1 MFANSN
7 LVVAAGALDTGQGRF
22 AVKVPGLFETMA
34 DIVNLPVKV
43 NGDAV
48 VRFRD
53 VASLR
58 RTFKD
63 SDGFS
68 RINGQPSLALE
79 ASKRTGENIIETI
92 ESVRSVVEAQRANWP
107 ATVTVAYSQDKSTDI
122 RNSLLDLQNNVLS
135 AILLVMIVVV
145 GALGFRSACLVG
157 IAIPGSFLAGILV
170 LAMGGL
176 TVNIVV
182 LFGLILAVGMLV
194 DGAIVVTEYADRK
207 MIEGL
212 PKIGRA
218 HV

>member
-1 MFANSN
+1 MVAKSN

-79 ASKRTGENIIETI
+79 VSKRTGENIIETI
-92 ESVRSVVEAQRANWP
+92 ESVRSVRSEEHTSELQ
-107 ATVTVAYSQDKSTDI
+107 
-122 RNSLLDLQNNVLS
+122 SLMRTSYAV
-135 AILLVMIVVV
+135 
-145 GALGFRSACLVG
+145 FCLKKKQKPT
-157 IAIPGSFLAGILV
+157 I
-170 LAMGGL
+170 
-176 TVNIVV
+176 
-182 LFGLILAVGMLV
+182 
-194 DGAIVVTEYADRK
+194 
-207 MIEGL
+207 
-212 PKIGRA
+212 
-218 HV
+218 

>member
-1 MFANSN
+1 MVAKSN

-68 RINGQPSLALE
+68 RINGQPSLAPE
-79 ASKRTGENIIETI
+79 
-92 ESVRSVVEAQRANWP
+92 RSEERRVGKECVSTCRSRWP
-107 ATVTVAYSQDKSTDI
+107 PY
-122 RNSLLDLQNNVLS
+122 R
-135 AILLVMIVVV
+135 
-145 GALGFRSACLVG
+145 
-157 IAIPGSFLAGILV
+157 
-170 LAMGGL
+170 
-176 TVNIVV
+176 
-182 LFGLILAVGMLV
+182 
-194 DGAIVVTEYADRK
+194 
-207 MIEGL
+207 
-212 PKIGRA
+212 
-218 HV
+218 

>member
-79 ASKRTGENIIETI
+79 VSQRTGENIIEPI
-92 ESVRSVVEAQRANWP
+92 ESLRSVVEAQRANRSEERRIGKEGVSQ
-107 ATVTVAYSQDKSTDI
+107 VTTRWSQTHQKHKYIKTS
-122 RNSLLDLQNNVLS
+122 Q
-135 AILLVMIVVV
+135 
-145 GALGFRSACLVG
+145 
-157 IAIPGSFLAGILV
+157 
-170 LAMGGL
+170 
-176 TVNIVV
+176 
-182 LFGLILAVGMLV
+182 
-194 DGAIVVTEYADRK
+194 
-207 MIEGL
+207 
-212 PKIGRA
+212 
-218 HV
+218 

>member
-79 ASKRTGENIIETI
+79 VSKRTGENIIETI
-92 ESVRSVVEAQRANWP
+92 ASVRSVFEAQRANWP
-107 ATVTVAYSQDKSTDI
+107 STLTVAYSQYKSTDL
-122 RNSLLDLQNNVLS
+122 RTNL
-135 AILLVMIVVV
+135 
-145 GALGFRSACLVG
+145 
-157 IAIPGSFLAGILV
+157 PP
-170 LAMGGL
+170 
-176 TVNIVV
+176 
-182 LFGLILAVGMLV
+182 
-194 DGAIVVTEYADRK
+194 
-207 MIEGL
+207 L
-212 PKIGRA
+212 PKNLMKPA
-218 HV
+218 TQDM

>member
-1 MFANSN
+1 MRISDWSSDVCSSDLGDILEMVAKSN

-63 SDGFS
+63 SDSFS

-79 ASKRTGENIIETI
+79 VSKRTGENIIETI

-107 ATVTVAYSQDKSTDI
+107 ATVTVAYSQDKSSDI

-135 AILLVMIVVV
+135 AILLVMVVV
-145 GALGFRSACLVG
+145 
-157 IAIPGSFLAGILV
+157 
-170 LAMGGL
+170 
-176 TVNIVV
+176 
-182 LFGLILAVGMLV
+182 
-194 DGAIVVTEYADRK
+194 E
-207 MIEGL
+207 
-212 PKIGRA
+212 IGRA